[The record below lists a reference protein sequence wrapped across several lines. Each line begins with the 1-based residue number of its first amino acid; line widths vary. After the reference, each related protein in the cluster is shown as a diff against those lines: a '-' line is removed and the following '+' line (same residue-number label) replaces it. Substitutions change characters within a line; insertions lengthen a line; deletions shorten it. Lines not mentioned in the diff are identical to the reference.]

1 MDRGWGE
8 GLSPLREGLRPM
20 KDFGLTDWLTAK
32 CQLLS
37 EERIW
42 GLERGTG
49 KRGWGEVL
57 WRGAVERCC
66 GEGLGRGAEPTEGRT
81 MGGGTELVRNGA

>member
-20 KDFGLTDWLTAK
+20 RDFGLTDWLTAK
-32 CQLLS
+32 CQLVS

-42 GLERGTG
+42 GLGRGTG
-49 KRGWGEVL
+49 KRGWGDEL
-57 WRGAVERCC
+57 WRGT
-66 GEGLGRGAEPTEGRT
+66 GESD
-81 MGGGTELVRNGA
+81 

>member
-20 KDFGLTDWLTAK
+20 RDFGLTDWLTAK
-32 CQLLS
+32 CQLVS

-42 GLERGTG
+42 GLGRGTG
-49 KRGWGEVL
+49 KRGWGDEL
-57 WRGAVERCC
+57 SAMERDW
-66 GEGLGRGAEPTEGRT
+66 GEGLNPLRGGLRPGQREI
-81 MGGGTELVRNGA
+81 MG